1 MLGNRQ
7 IRMMKRDI
15 SERGTHLFPPAR
27 MRHPTTPGYGQILG
41 AVPGDHLRQAGAP
54 EEFGILLA
62 NPSTLAPRR
71 RSANPSPPRRDLG
84 CWYAPPELSC
94 QAARPEASAGVSSG
108 RVAAPRNLDQ

>member
-54 EEFGILLA
+54 EEFGILLTTES
-62 NPSTLAPRR
+62 NGFLWRETVPDEPSSEGPLCRRNLVPSTPLPLR
-71 RSANPSPPRRDLG
+71 
-84 CWYAPPELSC
+84 
-94 QAARPEASAGVSSG
+94 ASTKT
-108 RVAAPRNLDQ
+108 LL